1 MVRMLPIIRLGK
13 SKRYFVDARLNQLR
27 NIHNPHDTESM
38 GGSEEF
44 YIRHFGYSA
53 LDTLRKS

>member
-1 MVRMLPIIRLGK
+1 MRALPIIKLGK
-13 SKRYFVDARLNQLR
+13 ERYFVDERLQEMR
-27 NIHNPHDTESM
+27 NILNPHDVEKM

-53 LDTLRKS
+53 LDTLKKG

>member
-1 MVRMLPIIRLGK
+1 MVRMLPIIKLG
-13 SKRYFVDARLNQLR
+13 SKRYFVDTRLNELR
-27 NIHNPHDTESM
+27 NVVNPHDTESM

-53 LDTLRKS
+53 LDTLKKG

>member
-1 MVRMLPIIRLGK
+1 MVENLPIIQLGR
-13 SKRYFVDARLNQLR
+13 KRYFVDARLNQLR
-27 NIHNPHDTESM
+27 NIHNPHDVEKM

-53 LDTLRKS
+53 LDTLKKG